1 MEVEEHTVGIEGLG
15 PTPKLGLQEVEGL
28 ELNGQ
33 EEDIFRLIFM
43 IFRGRPHSLARLGA
57 PRDNF

>member
-1 MEVEEHTVGIEGLG
+1 MEERTTGAEGLG
-15 PTPKLGLQEVEGL
+15 PTPKFGLQEVEGL

-43 IFRGRPHSLARLGA
+43 VFRGDLILQPG
-57 PRDNF
+57 